1 MKKNIVGGIVTKPKL
16 LFICLLVLTLLPI
29 SAYAVTVDLGTAA
42 NFGAL
47 GGSKVTN
54 TGFTIINGDVGV
66 WPGTSITGFP
76 PGIATGTIHTGDSV
90 AGTAQADLLTA
101 YNIAAGAPGGSP
113 GPGELGGA
121 TLLPGVYTYGS
132 SAPWTFGAGDLTLDA
147 NGDSS
152 AQWIFQIGTTL
163 ITPADAKVVLI
174 RGASANNVFWQVGT
188 SATLGATNTFA
199 GNILADQSITLGGGA
214 LNGRAL
220 AMNAKVEI
228 SVAETITPTAADSN
242 LHIRIWYG
250 PNQVFAQQGTPQR
263 WINILGDIINP
274 ARVQSLTYSLNGGP
288 QLPLSMGP
296 PNPRLAGEGDLN
308 VELACVDVNLLHAPT
323 QNNIVITA
331 TDLNDHATT
340 ASVNCEY
347 FNMNS
352 WRLPYDINW
361 STVMDSNLADSNI
374 FNAVQIVDG
383 QWTVEPNGLSTV
395 VEGYNRSFA
404 IGDMNNWRDYEVNVP
419 ITVHQS
425 YHDGNQPAVG
435 LVMRWTGYYPDAND
449 NNQPVSGNHP
459 IGAAALFKWSDDSN
473 GKYTI
478 YNHDFNVVGEA
489 NSPGGTLL
497 PEATYIL
504 KMRVET
510 IPDTG
515 GLYSFKV
522 WESNQPEP
530 NTWLL
535 QRQEDLNDPQNGSVL
550 LLAHHVDATFGNI
563 TVINTAPLFTIGGR
577 VQDTNG
583 ALIGGV
589 TINGL
594 PGNPVTDINGLY
606 TAIVSDGWTW
616 SVAPAKTGYI
626 FDPPSRSYT
635 DVNVNYN
642 SENYYT
648 GTLTFTIS
656 GNAGVNG
663 VTMSGLPGN
672 PVTDINGLYTA
683 AVPHGWSGTATPTK
697 TGYTFTPTN
706 RSYADVNAASNS
718 QNYTSSQITFT
729 ISGNADENG
738 VTMSGLPGNPVTDI
752 NGLYSATVPYGW
764 SGTVTPAKTGYTFTP
779 TNRSYTSVTAASNS
793 QNYTSSQ
800 ITFTISGNADENG
813 VTMSGLPGN
822 PVTDINGLYTA
833 AVPHGWNGTVTPAK
847 TGYTFTPT
855 NRSYA
860 DVNAD
865 SNSQNYT
872 ASQITFT
879 ISGNAGVNGVT
890 MSGLP
895 GNPVT
900 DINGLYTAA
909 VPHGWSGTATPTK
922 TGYTFTPTNRSYA
935 DVNADSNSQNYT
947 ASQIT
952 FTISGNADEN
962 GVTMSGLPGNPVTDI
977 NGLYTATVPY
987 GWSGTVTPAKT
998 GYTFTPTSRSYAD
1011 VNADSNNQNYTASQ
1025 NTMTI
1030 KQFTI
1035 TAGTTTTVSKDGF
1048 VINGT
1053 FDANLQDI
1061 AGSTAIYIRLSNASE
1076 LVFEGVIP
1084 YNSDR
1089 LKNGRYS
1096 YTRRD
1101 NAPDTIRIVLFDL
1114 NKKTF
1119 HILAKR
1125 ASLTG
1130 LSCPVN
1136 VELEWGRYIGHA
1148 QADETIVNGKK
1159 PIPMVLLSGYADA
1172 LRVDK
1177 ASVNTNTKK
1186 ANRDSLTVQGAIAF
1200 KSTAE
1205 NLKQHSLT
1213 LHWGD
1218 QDFNVP
1224 AGEFVASTHG
1234 RYTYKSPRGTVI
1246 EIKNAS
1252 FDLEKCTFTFSVKN
1266 ATIASRTGT
1275 VVCRITCDTFDQSV
1289 AYPLR

>member
-706 RSYADVNAASNS
+706 RSYADVNA
-718 QNYTSSQITFT
+718 
-729 ISGNADENG
+729 
-738 VTMSGLPGNPVTDI
+738 
-752 NGLYSATVPYGW
+752 
-764 SGTVTPAKTGYTFTP
+764 
-779 TNRSYTSVTAASNS
+779 
-793 QNYTSSQ
+793 
-800 ITFTISGNADENG
+800 
-813 VTMSGLPGN
+813 
-822 PVTDINGLYTA
+822 
-833 AVPHGWNGTVTPAK
+833 
-847 TGYTFTPT
+847 
-855 NRSYA
+855 
-860 DVNAD
+860 
-865 SNSQNYT
+865 
-872 ASQITFT
+872 
-879 ISGNAGVNGVT
+879 
-890 MSGLP
+890 
-895 GNPVT
+895 
-900 DINGLYTAA
+900 
-909 VPHGWSGTATPTK
+909 
-922 TGYTFTPTNRSYA
+922 
-935 DVNADSNSQNYT
+935 DSNSQNYT